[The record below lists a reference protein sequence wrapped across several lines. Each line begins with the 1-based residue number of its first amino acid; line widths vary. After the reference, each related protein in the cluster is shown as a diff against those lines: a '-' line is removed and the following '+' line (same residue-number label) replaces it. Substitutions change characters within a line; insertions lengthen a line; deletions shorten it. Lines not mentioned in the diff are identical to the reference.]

1 MGWQDREPQHIG
13 GCAYVD
19 VDGAWHTTSCETKL
33 QGAVC
38 GVNSGE
44 CPPARVEGVG
54 KTWAVWGGLW
64 ATSSALHSP
73 RASSPKNKLPRQL
86 SPGPG

>member
-19 VDGAWHTTSCETKL
+19 VDGAWRTASCEAKL

-38 GVNSGE
+38 GVHRGE
-44 CPPARVEGVG
+44 CPPARVEAWVRRGPSG
-54 KTWAVWGGLW
+54 KDLG
-64 ATSSALHSP
+64 
-73 RASSPKNKLPRQL
+73 
-86 SPGPG
+86 